1 RYWALVFKARFN
13 LRLILQ
19 QQQQNK
25 ILFQEFMDRSTQS
38 EDTAQGGQYTHEP
51 TATKDGPQRLL
62 QYMKKFW
69 QRKLS
74 PSEIIIV
81 KDSRSIQ
88 VCQGV
93 YGAKADA
100 LRLFNRMSMLLARLR
115 SESWMSPR
123 I

>member
-1 RYWALVFKARFN
+1 
-13 LRLILQ
+13 
-19 QQQQNK
+19 
-25 ILFQEFMDRSTQS
+25 
-38 EDTAQGGQYTHEP
+38 
-51 TATKDGPQRLL
+51 
-62 QYMKKFW
+62 MKKFW

-100 LRLFNRMSMLLARLR
+100 LRLFNRMSMLWTVAQGPW
-115 SESWMSPR
+115 ESLILKSSDFFDEDLHGYDLSLG
-123 I
+123 